1 MSLSGLWYVIYDKIS
16 FQIERMKTNQVL
28 FQVLLKIYKEKVLSV
43 LKNLSLFEKLAL
55 GYVSIF
61 TLIGFV
67 WSYID
72 HDAFKSYFVIEDG
85 FTEWSTVVFL
95 LIGLFVCVQRVWLL
109 KGQRPFLFLFM
120 TSLLALFFFFGAG
133 EEISWGQRLFGVE
146 SSEFFA
152 QHNAQGETN
161 LHNLVVG
168 DTKLNKLIFGRG
180 IGILLFLY
188 LAVLIP
194 LYRTKE
200 GVKRFVDKF
209 AIPIAQNYQIV
220 AYVVLLL
227 LVQVIM
233 ASSKKGEMLEF
244 AGSVIFL
251 LNVAFPYNKS
261 NFEAKSTD

>member
-1 MSLSGLWYVIYDKIS
+1 M
-16 FQIERMKTNQVL
+16 
-28 FQVLLKIYKEKVLSV
+28 
-43 LKNLSLFEKLAL
+43 LKNLSLYEKLAL
-55 GYVSIF
+55 AYASVF
-61 TLIGFV
+61 TLIGFA

-72 HDAFKSYFVIEDG
+72 HDSFKSYFVVEDG

-95 LIGLFVCVQRVWLL
+95 LIGLFVCVRRVWLL
-109 KGQRPFLFLFM
+109 KNERSFLFLFM

-133 EEISWGQRLFGVE
+133 EEISWGQRIFDVE
-146 SSEFFA
+146 SSEFFV
-152 QHNAQGETN
+152 QNNAQGETN
-161 LHNLVVG
+161 LHNLMVG
-168 DTKLNKLIFGRG
+168 DTKLNKVIFGRG

-194 LYRTKE
+194 LYRKKDS
-200 GVKRFVDKF
+200 VKQFVDKF
-209 AIPIAQNYQIV
+209 AVPIAQNYQIV
-220 AYVVLLL
+220 AYVVLLI

-261 NFEAKSTD
+261 NFEPKNRV